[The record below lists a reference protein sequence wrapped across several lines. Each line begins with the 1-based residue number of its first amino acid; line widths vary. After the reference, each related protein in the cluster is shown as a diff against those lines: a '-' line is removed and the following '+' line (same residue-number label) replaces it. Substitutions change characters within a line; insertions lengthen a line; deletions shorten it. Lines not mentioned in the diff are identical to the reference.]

1 MAKKRS
7 GKTLA
12 DLERSLASGALLP
25 VYLLVG
31 EEAFLRHRGRDL
43 IHDAIVHEH
52 NLVRAHR
59 SFE

>member
-43 IHDAIVHEH
+43 IHDAIVH
-52 NLVRAHR
+52 
-59 SFE
+59 